1 MKLRWMPQACADLE
15 TTYEYIAK
23 DSSQN
28 AARTIE
34 RLLDRAE
41 RMVAFPQSG
50 RVVPEY
56 EQENIREIIEPPYRI
71 IYYTLPDRID
81 VLTVMHGARLL
92 REIPGLKV
100 PQE

>member
-1 MKLRWMPQACADLE
+1 MKLGWMPHACADLE
-15 TTYEYIAK
+15 AVYDYIAE

-28 AARTIE
+28 ATRMIE

-41 RMVAFPQSG
+41 RIVAFPHTG

-56 EQENIREIIEPPYRI
+56 EQEDIREVFESSYRI
-71 IYYTLPDRID
+71 IYQTLSDRIN

-92 REIPGLKV
+92 REIPGLET
-100 PQE
+100 P